1 MRPIA
6 FPSRTARPS
15 HDAGARRGPFA
26 EWYGPQLS
34 SEWSAARERVLMQRR
49 SADLAAN
56 DWIAVSAVNAIVQNA
71 VGTGLKPSSCIPADR
86 IGVSSEEAAALGENM
101 EWIWDR
107 WSRHADVT
115 GQRTFEELQRAALR
129 SILIMGEALH
139 LPVMTDQDGI
149 SLAIQ
154 PIAPG
159 RLRTPAIYAAD
170 PAVRDGIRFDEAGR
184 PQTYYI
190 ACPAMDPQ
198 AMLLDS
204 DTSCRF
210 LALPARV
217 LHRTGV
223 FHLFRREM
231 DEQIRGLP
239 VFAPSASLFR
249 LLDDSLH
256 YELLAQAMASKF
268 PIFVTREDRSP
279 DAMAAEGVYQQGQAQ
294 DEQPVYYTDTDG
306 PQFMYGNA
314 GEKPEVLKNE
324 RPSPNF
330 LAFTKTILNGVASSC
345 GIPYIALTNDFSE
358 TNYSSAR
365 AAMNEAWRTYR
376 WWRQYLAE
384 AYCQPVWEMVMEEAW
399 LTGELELPAGM
410 DFYRSRFLLC
420 SCSWTGPARGYVDPV
435 KEVQANILGINN
447 HLMTRREAMAAAGRD
462 YDDELP
468 IMKRE
473 AKDFTD
479 GQQK

>member
-1 MRPIA
+1 MKPA
-6 FPSRTARPS
+6 FFSSRVARPS

-56 DWIAVSAVNAIVQNA
+56 DWIAVSAVNAITQNA
-71 VGTGLKPSSCIPADR
+71 IGIGLKPSSCIPAARLGLSPED
-86 IGVSSEEAAALGENM
+86 AASLGETM

-115 GQRTFEELQRAALR
+115 GQRTFEELQTAALR
-129 SILIMGEALH
+129 SILVMGEALH

-154 PIAPG
+154 SIAPG
-159 RLRTPAIYAAD
+159 RLRTPALYAAD
-170 PAVRDGIRFDEAGR
+170 PAVRDGIRFDGAGR
-184 PQTYYI
+184 PQVYYI
-190 ACPAMDPQ
+190 ADSLQ
-198 AMLLDS
+198 DSQSMLSDS
-204 DTSCRF
+204 DLSCRF
-210 LALPARV
+210 LAVPAKILR
-217 LHRTGV
+217 RPGI
-223 FHLFRREM
+223 FHLFRKSM
-231 DEQIRGLP
+231 DEQVRGLP
-239 VFAPSASLFR
+239 IFAPSASLFR

-268 PIFVTREDRSP
+268 PIFITREDRSP
-279 DAMAAEGVYQQGQAQ
+279 EAMAAEGVYQGQ
-294 DEQPVYYTDTDG
+294 EQEEEPVYYTDTDG

-358 TNYSSAR
+358 VNYSSAR
-365 AAMNEAWRTYR
+365 AAMNEGWRTYKS
-376 WWRQYLAE
+376 WRQFIAE
-384 AYCQPVWEMVMEEAW
+384 SYCQPIWAMVMEEAW
-399 LTGELELPAGM
+399 LTGELRLPAGV
-410 DFYRSRFLLC
+410 DFYRDQYLLC
-420 SCSWTGPARGYVDPV
+420 SCTWTGPARGYVDPV
-435 KEVQANILGINN
+435 KEIQADILAISN

-468 IMKRE
+468 VIKRE
-473 AKDFTD
+473 EEDFSNDDT
-479 GQQK
+479 QN